1 MYDVFDEVIKR
12 IKTAQNS
19 QCKDQRT
26 WRLLNLSNR
35 NYSNGKQNEKKNILK
50 KKKRI
55 KERKS
60 EWNYSLLLQIF
71 SQKKQKDFTASK
83 DYSIRTFKGKFP
95 DQKNYEA

>member
-35 NYSNGKQNEKKNILK
+35 NYSNGKQNEKKNSLK
-50 KKKRI
+50 KNKRKKIRVKLFI
-55 KERKS
+55 TS
-60 EWNYSLLLQIF
+60 SNIF
-71 SQKKQKDFTASK
+71 TEETEGFHCQQRLF
-83 DYSIRTFKGKFP
+83 Y
-95 DQKNYEA
+95 KNF